1 MQFIDKIVVELE
13 NENIIT
19 EKVGNTFLCR
29 DISVEVCEEKGVL
42 ACYVTAQETPVS
54 YVRLYF
60 KKEFSDNALLL
71 GDTWE
76 RSYGDLE
83 WQKQPYTRIMPWYFF
98 ANEDAKTYAYGVK
111 VRPAAMCAWKVEN
124 EEICLILDVCNGSKG
139 VELNGRRLLAAE
151 ILSDEYTIDVF
162 SACKAFC
169 KRMCTDGIFPKQPL
183 YGGNNWYYAYGE
195 SSQDEILRDA
205 ETMAK
210 LSEGLENRPFM
221 IVDSGWEKNTIAGPW
236 DKLKASF
243 TDMKQLAQDIRAL
256 NVRPGCWVR
265 PLYYVGVEFP
275 EAWVLRHMVFA
286 EQEGVVLDVTVK
298 EAREYVMKNI
308 STIKEWGYEL
318 LKHDFSTMDFFEG
331 YAFQFDDFMT
341 RNKNE
346 WSFFDKTRTNAEI
359 ILEFYQDIR
368 KAADGMMIMGCN
380 TLSHL
385 CAGLVEVQ
393 RIGDDTSGVEWE
405 RTTKMGVNTLAFRL
419 CQHNVFYTI
428 DADCVGITKGID
440 WKQNAQWLELV
451 ANSATPLF
459 ISLSPDSY
467 TDEILQ
473 DLRLAMVSGAK
484 QTDVCEPVDWLET
497 KTPKKWKING
507 EVKEFQ
513 W

>member
-1 MQFIDKIVVELE
+1 MQFINKIVVELE
-13 NENIIT
+13 NETVIA
-19 EKVGNTFLCR
+19 EKVGNTFFCR
-29 DISVEVCEEKGVL
+29 DISIEMCEEKGSLVP
-42 ACYVTAQETPVS
+42 YVTAQETPVS

-60 KKEFSDNALLL
+60 KKEFSDNALLF

-83 WQKQPYTRIMPWYFF
+83 WQKQPYARIMPWYFF
-98 ANEDAKTYAYGVK
+98 ANEGTKTFAYGVK
-111 VRPAAMCAWKVEN
+111 VRPASMCAWTVEN
-124 EEICLILDVCNGSKG
+124 DEICLILDVCNGSKG
-139 VELNGRRLLAAE
+139 VQLDGRKLRAAE
-151 ILSDEYTIDVF
+151 IVSDEYTTDVF

-169 KRMCTDGIFPKQPL
+169 RLMCTDGIFPEKPV

-195 SSQDEILRDA
+195 SSQEEIVRDA
-205 ETMAK
+205 EMIAK

-221 IVDSGWEKNTIAGPW
+221 IVDAGWEKNTLAGPW
-236 DKLKASF
+236 NELKASF
-243 TDMKQLAQDIRAL
+243 KDMKQLAQDIRAV

-275 EAWVLRHMVFA
+275 EAWVLRHMEFA
-286 EQEGVVLDVTVK
+286 DQEGVVLDVTVK

-308 STIKEWGYEL
+308 CAIKEWGYEL

-331 YAFQFDDFMT
+331 YAFQFDDFMS
-341 RNKNE
+341 RNKKE
-346 WSFFDKTRTNAEI
+346 WSFFDKTHTNAEI
-359 ILEFYQDIR
+359 ILGFYQDIR
-368 KAADGMMIMGCN
+368 KAADGMIIIGCN

-385 CAGLVEVQ
+385 CAGLVEIQ

-428 DADCVGITKGID
+428 DADCVGITKKID

-467 TDEILQ
+467 TDEILKA
-473 DLRLAMVSGAK
+473 LRSAMVVGAK
-484 QTDVCEPVDWLET
+484 QTDDCEPMDWLET
-497 KTPKKWKING
+497 KTPQKWKING
-507 EVKEFQ
+507 EIKEFQ